1 MRIGRRG
8 FLASLLASTVTGCSQ
23 LPNAGPTASA
33 ISNDAG
39 KADTTGFE
47 IFDVDAKTAQILH
60 ESRDRGLEATFGN
73 APPASRQVVHAG
85 DELAISIWEASTGG
99 LFGAN
104 VNTTGAPVSTLP
116 AQIVGSDGTITIPFG
131 GEIHAAGLTPEELAG
146 GIKQRLAGKAI
157 DPQVLVTVVQSA
169 GASATVIGD
178 VTGAG
183 RVQLSPKGDR
193 LLEVIAQAG
202 GVRAPQQQ
210 AFIRVTRGQRTS
222 AVLVGAIL
230 ERPSENIYV
239 HPGDLIYVY
248 QEPQTFTALGA
259 LGRRPSRAAAS
270 STIDRMDF
278 TLAEAL
284 GEAGGLNDAIADT
297 GGVFL
302 FRFESA
308 DIVRKLRPNSPLLS
322 GNANVPVIYSLSFVN
337 AQGFFLAKLI
347 NVHSRDVIYVADS
360 PAIELAKFL
369 SVVRGVAGTV
379 KLIGSSS
386 VSVQGF

>member
-1 MRIGRRG
+1 LVI
-8 FLASLLASTVTGCSQ
+8 
-23 LPNAGPTASA
+23 TA
-33 ISNDAG
+33 DAD

-60 ESRDRGLEATFGN
+60 GSLNPGLAATFGS
-73 APPASRQVVHAG
+73 APPPARQVVRPG
-85 DELAISIWEASTGG
+85 DELAISVWEAATGG

-116 AQIVGSDGTITIPFG
+116 GQIVGSDGTITIPFG
-131 GEIHAAGLTPEELAG
+131 GEIHAAGLAPEQLAG
-146 GIKQRLAGKAI
+146 TIKQRLTGKAI
-157 DPQVLVTVVQSA
+157 DPQVLVTIVKSA
-169 GASATVIGD
+169 GDSATVIGD

-202 GVRAPQQQ
+202 GVRAAQQQ
-210 AFIRVTRGQRTS
+210 TFIRVTRGQRTS

-248 QEPQTFTALGA
+248 MEPQTFTALGA
-259 LGRRPSRAAAS
+259 VTHSGELP
-270 STIDRMDF
+270 IDRMEF

-284 GEAGGLNDAIADT
+284 GGAGGLNDAIADT

-308 DIVRKLRPNSPLLS
+308 DVVRKLRPTSALLS
-322 GNANVPVIYSLSFVN
+322 GNSSVPVIYSLSFLG

-347 NVHSRDVIYVADS
+347 TIHSRDVIYVADS
-360 PAIELAKFL
+360 PATELVKFL

-379 KLIGSSS
+379 RVIGSST
-386 VSVQGF
+386 VSVQDN